1 MKNGGVFILLA
12 LGAIAFVATR
22 NLKSF
27 GQNLRVS
34 FNRVAINLPKT
45 QAAKY
50 TNLWYDLRLV
60 FINPENVKAD
70 IQSLNLDVILGNK
83 RIATINRKSVFTIP
97 AREEVAVDFE
107 LSVPSLSLGFQAFDM
122 IKLIREGQSLPPVT
136 IRGFLQTTFGR
147 IPVEETI
154 PMQL

>member
-1 MKNGGVFILLA
+1 MKNGGIFLLLA
-12 LGAIAFVATR
+12 LGAVAFIATR
-22 NLKSF
+22 SVKSF
-27 GQNLRVS
+27 GENLRVN

-45 QAAKY
+45 QSAKY
-50 TNLWYDLRLV
+50 INLWYDLRLV

-70 IQSLNLDVILGNK
+70 IQSMSLDVILGNK
-83 RIATINRKSVFTIP
+83 RIATINRKSTFTIP

-107 LSVPSLSLGFQAFDM
+107 LSVPSISLGFQAFEM
-122 IKLIREGQSLPPVT
+122 IKLIRDGGQMPPVT

-147 IPVEETI
+147 IPVDETI